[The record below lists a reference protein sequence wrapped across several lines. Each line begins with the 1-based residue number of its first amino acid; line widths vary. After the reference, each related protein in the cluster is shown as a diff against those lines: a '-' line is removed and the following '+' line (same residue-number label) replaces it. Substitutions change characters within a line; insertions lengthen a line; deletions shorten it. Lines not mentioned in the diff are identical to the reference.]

1 MYLVKNLTKTPP
13 QNLNLNTPIP
23 SCIDIYI
30 QIRAQYHKTYL
41 GTLRYRLARISQYF
55 SSYSI
60 KDLTTSPYA
69 RDNINS
75 FISSRLSCVK
85 PGTVRKDAAALQAML
100 NWLRRDIGLQIPD
113 IFKQIRLPK
122 DYGAR
127 LFIPTNEQ
135 VMAVIANL
143 PTEELRDVCLL
154 LCETACRRNEVLK
167 LRRCDV
173 FLESRY
179 IQLWDTKNGED
190 RQVPLSNPAV
200 AILSKRLELTAD
212 RAPTY
217 PLFNALPEHVSK
229 KFRKAADK
237 EGLSEFVVH
246 SLRHYRLSKL
256 IQAGH
261 DSVLVSKVS
270 GHRDHRVLS
279 RYVKLDAETL
289 AKTLFD

>member
-1 MYLVKNLTKTPP
+1 
-13 QNLNLNTPIP
+13 
-23 SCIDIYI
+23 
-30 QIRAQYHKTYL
+30 
-41 GTLRYRLARISQYF
+41 
-55 SSYSI
+55 
-60 KDLTTSPYA
+60 
-69 RDNINS
+69 
-75 FISSRLSCVK
+75 
-85 PGTVRKDAAALQAML
+85 ML

-217 PLFNALPEHVSK
+217 PLFNALPEYVSK

-237 EGLSEFVVH
+237 EGLSDFVVH

-261 DSVLVSKVS
+261 DGVLVSKVS

-279 RYVKLDAETL
+279 RYVKLDAQAL
-289 AKTLFD
+289 ALVLFD